1 MVAFITNPTHS
12 WTLASSNI
20 FADASFVCEASS
32 EEEKYRWMLMIHFVK
47 SRLQLDNAAN
57 GHMVNGVNDSDFLI
71 KATHVISQKS
81 NNAIDQFFENMEREK
96 QTKTLTQ

>member
-47 SRLQLDNAAN
+47 SRLQSDNAAN
-57 GHMVNGVNDSDFLI
+57 GHMVNGVTDSDFLI

>member
-57 GHMVNGVNDSDFLI
+57 GHMVNGVTDSDFLI